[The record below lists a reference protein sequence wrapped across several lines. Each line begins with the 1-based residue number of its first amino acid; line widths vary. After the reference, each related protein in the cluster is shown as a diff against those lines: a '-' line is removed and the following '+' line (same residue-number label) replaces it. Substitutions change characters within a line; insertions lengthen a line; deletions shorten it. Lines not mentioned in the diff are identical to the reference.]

1 MAEKPS
7 YLKLLNGISCAE
19 TRAFQYLSAWAEVTT
34 DPDVRAVLHTVAARE
49 GEHGMAFAKRVNEL
63 GFELQT
69 TDDPKFAERM
79 EIAGSDRPDLEK
91 AELLGVLEY
100 ATAPDAPDIFDSFFR
115 DHTIDIQTGELLGR
129 YIAEE
134 RDTIR
139 LLQGCRGAAGVEDMR
154 HRRVAR
160 PARRAR
166 GQDRRGVSC
175 HRRTAPDRLCA
186 DDARTVQLARP
197 DAQRTSRSRGTGR
210 IAVTCVHRRPRATR
224 TR

>member
-19 TRAFQYLSAWAEVTT
+19 TRAFQYLSAWADVTS

-63 GFELQT
+63 GFELQA

-79 EIAGSDRPDLEK
+79 EIAGSDRSDLEK
-91 AELLGVLEY
+91 AELLGVLEF
-100 ATAPDAPDIFDSFFR
+100 ATAPDVPDVFDSFFR

-139 LLQGCRGAAGVEDMR
+139 LLQGCRAQLEAK
-154 HRRVAR
+154 AC
-160 PARRAR
+160 A
-166 GQDRRGVSC
+166 
-175 HRRTAPDRLCA
+175 TADSPDRLAALEGKIDAACRAIEELRQIVCA
-186 DDARTVQLARP
+186 QTMPAP
-197 DAQRTSRSRGTGR
+197 SS
-210 IAVTCVHRRPRATR
+210 
-224 TR
+224 